1 MSKKH
6 RQPSSEQST
15 ISKVRLDKWL
25 WAARFYKTRAM
36 AKSAIDG
43 GKVSVDGQK
52 AKPSKEISIG
62 NLVTARQGWDDKT
75 VKVLALSEQ
84 RRSADIASQLYE
96 ETEASM
102 LQRNERAE
110 QRKANVLHNLHEKPN
125 KKERR
130 QRQAMKG
137 KLLG

>member
-1 MSKKH
+1 MSKKQAPQVKDTSH
-6 RQPSSEQST
+6 PA
-15 ISKVRLDKWL
+15 KVRLDKWL
-25 WAARFYKTRAM
+25 WAARFYKTRGL

-52 AKPSKEISIG
+52 AKPSKEIMIG

-75 VKVLALSEQ
+75 VAVTALSDQ

-96 ETEASM
+96 ETEESIQ
-102 LQRNERAE
+102 LRHERTE
-110 QRKANVLHNLHEKPN
+110 QRKANVLHAMHEKPN

-137 KLLG
+137 KFL